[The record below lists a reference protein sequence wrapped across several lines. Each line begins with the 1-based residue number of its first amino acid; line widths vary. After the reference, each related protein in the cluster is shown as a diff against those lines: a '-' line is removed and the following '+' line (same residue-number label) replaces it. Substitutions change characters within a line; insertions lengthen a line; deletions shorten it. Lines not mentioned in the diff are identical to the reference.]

1 MKNDKKTMMENLAHE
16 ANDRG
21 LFTGTWLYADHGEI
35 VSKGAVGWR
44 DPEDRLPMREDSLFD
59 LASVS
64 KNFTATAVMLLRKR
78 GLLRLEDEI
87 TKFFPEIPY
96 KGVTIRHLL
105 NHTGGL
111 PDYMDWITKAA
122 EDENTIPGNEII
134 IRFLCECGEEPS
146 FAPGDQ
152 FEYSNTGYCLLAQ
165 IVEKVS
171 GVPFEAFM
179 QQNVFEPAG
188 MLSTRVIHRRRDRLA
203 PENLAY
209 GLVLSHGKYVLPD
222 NTTDDGHCVVPL
234 DGMNGDGIVH
244 TNIFDLLCW
253 DRACRNGTLLTDAE
267 QEMMYTPG
275 KLNSGEDS
283 GKDDEGG
290 AVGYGFGWDV
300 FADEKLGRIVGHSG
314 GWPGYSIWYERF
326 LDSDRVLAIL
336 CCRESRDDRGAES
349 FRAAMRAVAR
359 DQEPE
364 PIRCIEDLALEHPDR
379 IGWDDLCG
387 IYAWRDYRIEVFLR
401 DGDLYAAFH
410 TETERDDDPSRLYPL
425 RDKVFG
431 IRGNSGD
438 IRFGNDGLTFYGETG
453 RKL

>member
-165 IVEKVS
+165 IVE
-171 GVPFEAFM
+171 
-179 QQNVFEPAG
+179 
-188 MLSTRVIHRRRDRLA
+188 
-203 PENLAY
+203 
-209 GLVLSHGKYVLPD
+209 
-222 NTTDDGHCVVPL
+222 
-234 DGMNGDGIVH
+234 
-244 TNIFDLLCW
+244 
-253 DRACRNGTLLTDAE
+253 
-267 QEMMYTPG
+267 
-275 KLNSGEDS
+275 
-283 GKDDEGG
+283 
-290 AVGYGFGWDV
+290 
-300 FADEKLGRIVGHSG
+300 
-314 GWPGYSIWYERF
+314 
-326 LDSDRVLAIL
+326 
-336 CCRESRDDRGAES
+336 
-349 FRAAMRAVAR
+349 
-359 DQEPE
+359 
-364 PIRCIEDLALEHPDR
+364 
-379 IGWDDLCG
+379 
-387 IYAWRDYRIEVFLR
+387 
-401 DGDLYAAFH
+401 
-410 TETERDDDPSRLYPL
+410 
-425 RDKVFG
+425 
-431 IRGNSGD
+431 
-438 IRFGNDGLTFYGETG
+438 
-453 RKL
+453 